1 MKRLTIGLT
10 LTIATCAALVVAQNK
25 TGVSFKSK
33 SGDFEISNI
42 SDQVFELDA
51 KTSAIDFEFDGK
63 PLTGRS
69 DSQKLS
75 FTAAKAKG
83 QIRNGKSGSM
93 YLLSTTLSGGVTIRQ
108 NPGTS
113 EEVSVVSASMS
124 LKEAPN
130 RAAASLN
137 FSSAVTL
144 TAKDPNTTLTANSG
158 VITLSGPANGNRQL
172 DQVTLKGSV
181 NVTANNNGV
190 TKLTTTGLL
199 LNQRTSTSVFQFN
212 NSFTVTNTAKDNNG
226 RPRTVKFTGTSG
238 SVTIPNI
245 TQKSNSRPISSASI
259 RGRVKIDFDGTDK
272 QGQPIDLHA
281 EGDRLTM
288 DSQGEILL
296 IGNVKITGGGLD
308 YQSDGESQT
317 IYILVDNDMKPLKYG
332 ARGNPTKVNIRPGG
346 GGK

>member
-1 MKRLTIGLT
+1 MKRLTLGI
-10 LTIATCAALVVAQNK
+10 TITVAACAAIVLAQNK

-42 SDQVFELDA
+42 TEQVFELDA
-51 KTSAIDFEFDGK
+51 KTNAIDFEFDGK

-83 QIRNGKSGSM
+83 QIRNGSNGTM
-93 YLLSTTLSGGVTIRQ
+93 YLLNTTLSGNVVIRQ

-113 EEVSVVSASMS
+113 EEVALESTSLT
-124 LKEAPN
+124 LKETPN
-130 RAAASLN
+130 RASANLT
-137 FSSAVTL
+137 FSSAITL
-144 TAKDPNTTLTANSG
+144 TAKEPNTKLTASSG
-158 VITLSGPANGNRQL
+158 IVTLSGPANGNRQL
-172 DQVTLKGSV
+172 DQVTLRGSV
-181 NVTANNNGV
+181 NVTANSNGV

-199 LNQRTSTSVFQFN
+199 LNQRPTTSVFQFN
-212 NSFTVTNTAKDNNG
+212 NSFTVTNSANDENG

-238 SVTIPNI
+238 SITTPNI
-245 TQKSNSRPISSASI
+245 TQKSNSRPITSASI
-259 RGRVKIDFDGTDK
+259 KGRVNIDFDGRDK
-272 QGQPIDLHA
+272 EGNAIDLHA

-288 DSQGEILL
+288 DAKGEILL

-317 IYILVDNDMKPLKYG
+317 IYILVDNNMKPLKYG
-332 ARGNPTKVNIRPGG
+332 ARGNPAKVSIKPD
-346 GGK
+346 GGKN